1 MWYGAHSCVL
11 VERSPETNIAMQRVQ
26 MQTPSERSGG
36 LPIRLTIFPARTEPS
51 RVRFFP
57 GADVLRFFS
66 SVAPHQT
73 KFVSQ

>member
-1 MWYGAHSCVL
+1 MWHGAHSCAL
-11 VERSPETNIAMQRVQ
+11 VERSPETNIAMQRADANAAR
-26 MQTPSERSGG
+26 TRRG
-36 LPIRLTIFPARTEPS
+36 LPIRLTIFSDRTGPS
-51 RVRFFP
+51 RLRFFP